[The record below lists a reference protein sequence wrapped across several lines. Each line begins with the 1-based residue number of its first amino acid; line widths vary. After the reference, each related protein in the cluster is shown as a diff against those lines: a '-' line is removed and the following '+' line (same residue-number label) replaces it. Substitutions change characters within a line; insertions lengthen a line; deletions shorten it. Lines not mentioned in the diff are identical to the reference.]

1 MFGISFIKKIMEKGK
16 KSMTLTIRGKQI
28 TINDIEYLYYKENPS
43 KHLETT
49 EIAER
54 NLERFRLKYEE
65 LYGK

>member
-1 MFGISFIKKIMEKGK
+1 
-16 KSMTLTIRGKQI
+16 MTLTIRGKQI

-54 NLERFRLKYEE
+54 NLERFRLKHEE

>member
-1 MFGISFIKKIMEKGK
+1 
-16 KSMTLTIRGKQI
+16 MTLRVRGKQI
-28 TINDIEYLYYKENPS
+28 TVTDIEYLYYKENPS

-54 NLERFRLKYEE
+54 NLERFRLKHEE